1 MHRPSFSSLSS
12 AVLMV
17 GALTLLAGCA
27 SAPRVELFGT
37 PAPSAAAQRS
47 IVITPETRW
56 VNVEGGEVVNF
67 IVGDKMFAWDFYVG
81 FTVTHFDLNLVA
93 PPGILQQRVTAY
105 ISPDPRYRGR
115 D

>member
-1 MHRPSFSSLSS
+1 MRLSTLTS
-12 AVLMV
+12 TLLMA

-27 SAPRVELFGT
+27 SAPRLELYGT
-37 PAPSAAAQRS
+37 PAPSGAAQRT

-56 VNVEGGEVVNF
+56 VNVEGGEVINF
-67 IVGDKMFAWDFYVG
+67 VVGDKMFAWDFYVG
-81 FTVTHFDLNLVA
+81 FTVNHFDLNLVA

-105 ISPDPRYRGR
+105 ISPDPRYRGV